1 MANHIRIC
9 KVQDNRIKFI
19 LIQLCQ
25 QCLRNLFGAHFRLQ
39 IIGCNLRRRNQ
50 NTLLISIR
58 SFHTTVEEEGY
69 MRIFF
74 GFRNAQLVQSMLCQ
88 HLTQGILNLLRRK
101 GYRCG
106 NCCII
111 LRHAH
116 IIYRACALGTC
127 KIREV
132 LIMQRTGNFTR
143 SVRTEVEENHTVT
156 GSDFAIYTVNSKGL
170 NKLIRYACGIGCLY
184 AGSSACSLAA
194 LAQHQRFIGTLHAL
208 PALVTVHCVIASA
221 DGSNLAYA
229 NLRHALF
236 QLMDIFQCCFRTDIT
251 SVQKGM
257 HINLSQAFNLRHA
270 DKC

>member
-1 MANHIRIC
+1 
-9 KVQDNRIKFI
+9 
-19 LIQLCQ
+19 
-25 QCLRNLFGAHFRLQ
+25 
-39 IIGCNLRRRNQ
+39 
-50 NTLLISIR
+50 
-58 SFHTTVEEEGY
+58 

-106 NCCII
+106 NRCII

-116 IIYRACALGTC
+116 IVYRACSLRTC
-127 KIREV
+127 KIWEV

-156 GSDFAIYTVNSKGL
+156 GSDFAIYAVNSEGF

-184 AGSSACSLAA
+184 AGSSACSMSA
-194 LAQHQRFIGTLHAL
+194 LAQHQCFISTLHAL
-208 PALVTVHCVIASA
+208 PALVAVHCVITSA
-221 DGSNLAYA
+221 DSSNLAYA
-229 NLRHALF
+229 NLRHTLF

-251 SVQKGM
+251 AVEEGM

-270 DKC
+270 YKCQKMLDVAVDAAVG